1 MNNLAFRLT
10 AEQEIAKMA
19 SDTET
24 SRYSLV
30 YPHFLKTARKYTGRF
45 KIGISR
51 ASEMPLGKTRNAKL
65 LSSKTSVPTSVAGTQ

>member
-10 AEQEIAKMA
+10 AEKEIAKMA

-24 SRYSLV
+24 SRYSLT
-30 YPHFLKTARKYTGRF
+30 YPHFLKTARKSVKQFGV
-45 KIGISR
+45 SR

-65 LSSKTSVPTSVAGTQ
+65 LASKTSVPTSVAGTQ